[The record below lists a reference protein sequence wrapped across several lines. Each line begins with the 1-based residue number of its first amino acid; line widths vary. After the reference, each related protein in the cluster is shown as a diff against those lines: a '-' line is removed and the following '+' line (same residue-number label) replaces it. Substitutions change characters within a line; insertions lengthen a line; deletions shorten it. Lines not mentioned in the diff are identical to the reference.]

1 MINREDMLELTRRM
15 TPSRS
20 SFTRIAGA
28 YMDGEGFVD
37 GTFNTNF
44 QNLSPKEKQKN
55 LNLAKAIPFSETN
68 VNLVEHP
75 FSSKNKNMWQLLHGL
90 KNCGLK
96 NDALLYTFYEIIGE
110 QYQPNHDYAIFMFH
124 DRYDVPIKASDKER
138 IGDSEEVYEYMI
150 GAICPLV
157 GEYEPGN
164 PVFGFLYPMFQDRS
178 RDDAHIG
185 IFNAI
190 SDRTNKPLEQLL
202 LGK

>member
-1 MINREDMLELTRRM
+1 
-15 TPSRS
+15 
-20 SFTRIAGA
+20 
-28 YMDGEGFVD
+28 
-37 GTFNTNF
+37 
-44 QNLSPKEKQKN
+44 
-55 LNLAKAIPFSETN
+55 
-68 VNLVEHP
+68 
-75 FSSKNKNMWQLLHGL
+75 
-90 KNCGLK
+90 
-96 NDALLYTFYEIIGE
+96 
-110 QYQPNHDYAIFMFH
+110 MFH

-178 RDDAHIG
+178 CDDAHIG